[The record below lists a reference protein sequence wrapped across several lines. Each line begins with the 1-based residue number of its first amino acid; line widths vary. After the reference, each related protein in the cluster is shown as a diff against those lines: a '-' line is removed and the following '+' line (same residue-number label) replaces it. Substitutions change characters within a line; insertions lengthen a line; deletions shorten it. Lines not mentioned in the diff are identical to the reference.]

1 MMKIK
6 LSGVIAAA
14 AWVSTLVMV
23 WLLFTGAV
31 EYSSG
36 RMVLAL
42 IVLFIACGASII
54 YDGPKPK
61 DPDDKR

>member
-1 MMKIK
+1 MKIK

-31 EYSSG
+31 EY
-36 RMVLAL
+36 
-42 IVLFIACGASII
+42 
-54 YDGPKPK
+54 
-61 DPDDKR
+61 